1 MLSKKEI
8 RKMTLDKLKLYDYH
22 SKITEEERLQ
32 AILFSKAYWNNSN
45 SVAVTISMEHELS
58 TDVIIQEALRSHKK
72 VVVPR
77 VSSGKLLWF
86 DYIESLMSKS
96 KFGILEPTQD
106 KNQAQNLKGIDLMVV
121 PGVAFSEDNY
131 RIGYGAGFFDA
142 TLAEYNGITVSLV
155 LPPQSIHKFSK
166 DTWDRPVR
174 YLIK

>member
-77 VSSGKLLWF
+77 VRDFWK
-86 DYIESLMSKS
+86 I
-96 KFGILEPTQD
+96 I
-106 KNQAQNLKGIDLMVV
+106 MV
-121 PGVAFSEDNY
+121 
-131 RIGYGAGFFDA
+131 
-142 TLAEYNGITVSLV
+142 
-155 LPPQSIHKFSK
+155 
-166 DTWDRPVR
+166 
-174 YLIK
+174 